1 MVAVRLG
8 IFNVTALTIARRP
21 LGLTLLILIASLV
34 AVTSARAQNASS
46 AVSTYTSTAEQDCR
60 SERPR
65 RKPAPEDGGTR
76 ACPGTHGFVVIV
88 SENDLRET
96 VSVGRNRAFAD
107 KEPAATKWF
116 GPFSS
121 AATTVEWRSR
131 RTGSRPFAIIQ
142 RWSLADNEDTDK
154 DGRTKDKQMLVVTRL
169 PPGRVCHVAYV
180 DVAGNANANEL
191 ARKAADSARAF
202 DCAKDKVRIE
212 GTPGRA
218 TELAQLDR

>member
-1 MVAVRLG
+1 
-8 IFNVTALTIARRP
+8 VTALACTERS
-21 LGLTLLILIASLV
+21 LGPTLLIFIASL
-34 AVTSARAQNASS
+34 ACIMPARAQGADD

-76 ACPGTHGFVVIV
+76 QCPGTHGFVVVV

-96 VSVGRNRAFAD
+96 VSVGRNRALAD
-107 KEPAATKWF
+107 KEPAARKWF

-131 RTGSRPFAIIQ
+131 RTVSRPFAIIQ
-142 RWSLADNEDTDK
+142 RWSLADNNDLDK
-154 DGRTKDKQMLVVTRL
+154 DGRPRDKQMLVVTRL
-169 PPGRVCHVAYV
+169 PPRAVCHIAYV
-180 DVAGNANANEL
+180 DVAANANANDL
-191 ARKAADSARAF
+191 ARQAADQMPRNF
-202 DCAKDKVRIE
+202 DCAKDTVQIV

-218 TELAQLDR
+218 TELAQ

>member
-1 MVAVRLG
+1 M
-8 IFNVTALTIARRP
+8 TALPFAGRP
-21 LGLTLLILIASLV
+21 LGPTLLILIASLV
-34 AVTSARAQNASS
+34 AVASARAQNAST

-60 SERPR
+60 SERAR
-65 RKPAPEDGGTR
+65 RKPAPQDGGTR
-76 ACPGTHGFVVIV
+76 TCPGTHGFVVIV

-107 KEPAATKWF
+107 KEPAAKKWF

-121 AATTVEWRSR
+121 AGTTVEWRSR
-131 RTGSRPFAIIQ
+131 RTASRPFAIIQ
-142 RWSLADNEDTDK
+142 RWSLADNKDTDK
-154 DGRTKDKQMLVVTRL
+154 DGRPRDKQMLVVTRL

-180 DVAGNANANEL
+180 DAAANTNANEL

-218 TELAQLDR
+218 TELAQ